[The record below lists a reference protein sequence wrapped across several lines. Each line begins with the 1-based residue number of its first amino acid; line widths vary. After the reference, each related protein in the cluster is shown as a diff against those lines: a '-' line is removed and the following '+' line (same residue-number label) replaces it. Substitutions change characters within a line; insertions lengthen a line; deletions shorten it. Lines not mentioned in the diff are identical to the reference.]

1 MMCGY
6 LGPQGSYSYLA
17 LREAFPEMKPKAYDT
32 FSEIIEDVDHGALE
46 WGILPVENSTEG
58 AVTGVMDSLL
68 TLEDASIQ
76 AEVIYNVAHHLFSID
91 GREEDVDT
99 AYSHPQ
105 AIEQCRHF
113 FRKHYPRIQLRPCES
128 TSAACELAKIKGSG
142 TAAIASQ
149 WAGNHHG
156 LKSIR
161 GNIQDNRFNQTRFV
175 LLGKGQSAITGKD
188 KTAVAFSF
196 HRDTAGSL
204 YQILKIF
211 ADYDINLTRI
221 ESRPAKMELGQYL
234 FFIDFEGHQ
243 KEPNSFEVLEKLRL
257 LTRRLYIFGSFPRA
271 KKIMGTDNDQ
281 TAEGKLTR
289 KDG

>member
-6 LGPQGSYSYLA
+6 LGPEGSYSYLA
-17 LREAFPEMKPKAYDT
+17 LRESFPELEPRSFDT
-32 FSEIIEDVDHGALE
+32 FSEIMEEVEKGSLH

-68 TLEDASIQ
+68 TMAHASIQ
-76 AEVIYNVAHHLFSID
+76 AEIIFDVVHHLFSID
-91 GREEDVDT
+91 GRVEDIKV

-113 FRKHYPRIQLRPCES
+113 FRTHYPHMRLRPCES
-128 TSAACELAKIKGSG
+128 TSAACRLAREEGRG
-142 TAAIASQ
+142 TAAIASR
-149 WAGNHHG
+149 WAGNDHG
-156 LKSIR
+156 LVSIR
-161 GNIQDNRFNQTRFV
+161 GNIQDNRFNQTRFIM
-175 LLGKGQSAITGKD
+175 LGKGTPAPTGRD
-188 KTAVAFSF
+188 KTAIAFSF

-221 ESRPAKMELGQYL
+221 ESRPAKMELGQYV

-243 KEPNSFEVLEKLRL
+243 QDPGPAEVLAKLEL
-257 LTRRLYIFGSFPRA
+257 LTRRLHVFGSFPKA
-271 KKIMGTDNDQ
+271 EKITG
-281 TAEGKLTR
+281 ESSLPGS
-289 KDG
+289 